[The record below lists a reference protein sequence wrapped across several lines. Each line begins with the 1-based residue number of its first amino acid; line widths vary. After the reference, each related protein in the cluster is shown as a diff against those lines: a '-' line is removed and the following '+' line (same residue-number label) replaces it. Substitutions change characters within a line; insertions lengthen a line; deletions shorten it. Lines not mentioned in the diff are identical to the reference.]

1 MQVGNYDFKEV
12 EEGTLKFW
20 DKNSIYQKA
29 KDKCKDG
36 QDYYFLDGPPYT
48 SGKVHIGTAWN
59 KSLKDMVL
67 RYKRMA
73 GFNVWDRAGYDM
85 HGLPTAHAVEKK
97 LGINGKE
104 GIKKFGVAKFIEE
117 CKKLSVENMHVMNK
131 DFTRLGVWMGFENA
145 YQPISK
151 EFIEGEWWLIKK
163 AHENKRLYEGHR
175 ATSWCSSCSTALAKH
190 ELEYQTVS
198 DDSIFMKFPVEGEQN
213 TYLIIWTTTP
223 WTIPF
228 NMGVMVHPEL
238 DYVKCKVDNEVWILA
253 KGLAGGVISF
263 VANKKFEVI
272 EEVKGKDL
280 EGIKYIH
287 PLHKEIA
294 YFDEIKYECEK
305 LHTVLL
311 SSEYVDLTAGSGL
324 VHTAPGCGPEDYEV
338 GVRNGIPAFNNLDE
352 KGVFPDTMGKFSGWT
367 AKKDDKKFIKDF
379 DERGS
384 LVAVTQVEHEYAHCW
399 RCKNPIIYKAT
410 KQWFFKVGDMKEKL
424 IEENNK
430 IKWVPKAAYNAFN
443 SWLENLRD
451 NSITKQRYWGTPLP
465 VWRCDD
471 CDNYIVVGD
480 VAELEKLS
488 GQKVE
493 KLHKPWI
500 DEITIKCDC
509 GGVKKRIPDILD
521 VWVDAGCTSW
531 ICLDY
536 PHKEENFKRLFPPDF
551 ILEGKDQIR
560 GWFNL
565 LHVAS
570 MISMEKPSFR
580 NVYMH
585 GFVQDSQGRK
595 MSKSIGNYILPQEVV
610 DKYGADTLRYYMI
623 GGANPGIDINY
634 NFDDCKL
641 KYKNLGVYWNLHKFL
656 IDLAKN
662 NGLKFTGIDKNCL
675 EQEEEYM
682 ISKLHSGIKEV
693 TELMEGYKINEVPL
707 KVEEIFM
714 ELSRTYIQLVREK
727 ASIGLDDQ
735 KQVVFNVIFET
746 FLESLKMFAIVS
758 PFIAERMYQDLKE
771 QFDLKEESIHLFDWP
786 KFDEKMID
794 SALEKEFS
802 IAKDTIQSILAARER
817 AQLGVRWPVGKIRII
832 VTDNDTIEA
841 ITKLEETIK
850 KQTNV
855 KHIELADKCTEV
867 KIKMKPNHRT
877 IGQEYAE
884 LVPKI
889 ITRLIQVADEK
900 ILADVEKGAHT
911 VVLDGHKVSLKKE
924 HFIIEKVLPENLV
937 EGDYRHGQ
945 LFLDKTRTPDLDA
958 EGYSREVMRRV
969 QVFRKKLG
977 LEKKDN
983 IKLHL
988 QTSQSFVDMLI
999 KWQDDIKDKC
1009 GAVEIFVGSEA
1020 DTLQECSKE
1029 KIKKMEVLI
1038 SCEKV

>member
-12 EEGTLKFW
+12 EEGTLEFW

-117 CKKLSVENMHVMNK
+117 CKKLSIENMHIMTK
-131 DFTRLGVWMGFENA
+131 DFIRLGVWMGFENA

-163 AHENKRLYEGHR
+163 AHENKRLYEGER
-175 ATSWCSSCSTALAKH
+175 AMTWCGSCATALAKH
-190 ELEYQTVS
+190 ELEYQDIT
-198 DDSIFMKFPVEGEQN
+198 DDSIYLRFKLRGTEN
-213 TYLIIWTTTP
+213 DYLIIWTTTP

-228 NMGVMVHPEL
+228 NLAVVVHPDFE
-238 DYVKCKVDNEVWILA
+238 YVKCKVDDQYWIVAKDLA
-253 KGLAGGVISF
+253 E
-263 VANKKFEVI
+263 EVI
-272 EEVKGKDL
+272 KLKAGKDYEIVEEFKGKKL
-280 EGIKYIH
+280 EGKEYIPSFENSFPQIKEARKTQDKIY
-287 PLHKEIA
+287 
-294 YFDEIKYECEK
+294 
-305 LHTVLL
+305 TVLL
-311 SSEYVDLTAGSGL
+311 SDEYVHLDDGTGL
-324 VHTAPGCGPEDYEV
+324 VHFAPGCGDSDYELCVRKGIKPFNVIDEEGRYPED
-338 GVRNGIPAFNNLDE
+338 GS
-352 KGVFPDTMGKFSGWT
+352 KFSGLV
-367 AKKDDKKFIKDF
+367 AKKDDKKFTELM
-379 DERGS
+379 DENGTLIAQS
-384 LVAVTQVEHEYAHCW
+384 KINHNYAHCW
-399 RCKNPIIYKAT
+399 RCHKAIIYKTT
-410 KQWFFKVGDMKEKL
+410 KQWFFKVDDMKEKL

-430 IKWVPKAAYNAFN
+430 IKWVPQAAYNAFN

-451 NSITKQRYWGTPLP
+451 NSITKQRFWGTPVP

-500 DEITIKCDC
+500 DEVTIKCDC
-509 GGVKKRIPDILD
+509 GGVRKRIPDILD

-536 PHKEENFKRLFPPDF
+536 PHKEENFKNLFPPDF

-570 MISMEKPSFR
+570 MVSMEKPSFR

-595 MSKSIGNYILPQEVV
+595 MSKSLGNYILPQEVV

-641 KYKNLGVYWNLHKFL
+641 KFKNLGVFWNLHKFI

-662 NGLKFTGIDKNCL
+662 NGLKFTGIDKNTL

-682 ISKLHSGIKEV
+682 ISKLHSGIKEI
-693 TELMEGYKINEVPL
+693 TELMDGYKINEVPL

-727 ASIGLDDQ
+727 AALGLDDQ

-746 FLESLKMFAIVS
+746 FLENLKMFAIVS
-758 PFIAERMYQDLKE
+758 PFIAERMYQDLKDY
-771 QFDLKEESIHLFDWP
+771 FDLKEESIHLFDWP

-817 AQLGVRWPVGKIRII
+817 AQLGVRWPVGKIRIVI
-832 VTDNDTIEA
+832 TDNDTIEA
-841 ITKLEETIK
+841 ITKLDETIK

-855 KHIELADKCTEV
+855 KHIELKDKCTEV

-877 IGQEYAE
+877 IGKEYGE

-924 HFIIEKVLPENLV
+924 HFIIEKELPENLV
-937 EGDYRHGQ
+937 EAEYRHGQ

-969 QVFRKKLG
+969 QSFRKKLG

-988 QTSQSFVDMLI
+988 QSSKAFVDMLI

-1009 GAVEIFVGSEA
+1009 GAVEIFVGKEA
-1020 DTLQECSKE
+1020 ETLQDCSKE